1 QPGPPQTA
9 TTGPPPIPSPP
20 EAGNAASEP
29 RAEAEQEAVDLVEIL
44 LHQRLRKVEPDR
56 TERRTPC
63 HAYAHG
69 HAQCVAVLNARIF
82 VIVAAV
88 RAHVSKY
95 APLQPQFRRQSEWE
109 RQFRGCSAVAIAA
122 QSVVRLPVTRTD
134 AADRKAT
141 ERLATLEEP
150 VVEPDVLAEAEDV
163 TGTPAYPEH
172 HFVQHR
178 VVPGGTNL
186 SAEIV
191 HGSTKTRDLVRQR

>member
-1 QPGPPQTA
+1 
-9 TTGPPPIPSPP
+9 S
-20 EAGNAASEP
+20 
-29 RAEAEQEAVDLVEIL
+29 
-44 LHQRLRKVEPDR
+44 
-56 TERRTPC
+56 
-63 HAYAHG
+63 
-69 HAQCVAVLNARIF
+69 
-82 VIVAAV
+82 
-88 RAHVSKY
+88 
-95 APLQPQFRRQSEWE
+95 
-109 RQFRGCSAVAIAA
+109 A

-191 HGSTKTRDLVRQR
+191 HGSTKTRDLVRQAQHDAFVRLEPVVPGVVDEVLTDGRGISDARFLFDEVGGFTLRIDVVAAERVFPALRQRLRDAIAHPQ